1 MNQTET
7 MLQEINGLLRALGDE
22 KLKLPSAVAGL
33 SELELLQ
40 AVQREY
46 RRRLLEKVPQ
56 YGGLTESEVIPD
68 MFLQA
73 LAHREAELRRA
84 LP

>member
-22 KLKLPSAVAGL
+22 ELKLPSAVAGL

-56 YGGLTESEVIPD
+56 YRGLTESEVIPD